1 MPWKENNNGD
11 GPWGEP
17 GENPSNDSKKKNQNS
32 NIDNLMNNLLNKL
45 KKTFFN
51 KDSGNK
57 KNFLS
62 GFLIILA
69 IWLFSGFYKVNANE
83 QGVVLRF
90 GKWVR
95 TTQPGLHYHLPYPIE
110 IAKTPKVTKVN
121 KTEIGFRTFRES
133 KRLLSEESLM
143 LTGDENIVDI
153 NFSVFWVIKDAGKY
167 LFNLRSPENS
177 IKAVSESVMR
187 EVIGNSR
194 IASVLAEGRKE
205 IELKSIEAI
214 QSVLD
219 IYGSGVQI
227 TQLQLQKVDPPDQVI
242 DSFRDVQRAR
252 ADKEKAINEAIAYR
266 NDIIPK
272 ARGEAAQIVQQAEAY
287 KKEIVAR
294 SEGDANRFNSILSSY
309 KNNEDVTKNRIY
321 LETLEEILQN
331 ANKVIIDTKQGSGV
345 LPYLPLPEI
354 KKKEKSKNSNE
365 VNNNLNEEAYKDI
378 ISDVKNEEINNNV
391 Q

>member
-1 MPWKENNNGD
+1 MPWKENNNEE

-17 GENPSNDSKKKNQNS
+17 GEKPSNNSKKKNDGF
-32 NIDNLMNNLLNKL
+32 NIDNLLNE
-45 KKTFFN
+45 FFN
-51 KDSGNK
+51 KIKKIFGGGNSNNK
-57 KNFLS
+57 KSFFS
-62 GFLIILA
+62 AILIFLA
-69 IWLFSGFYKVNANE
+69 IWLLSGFYKVNANE

-90 GKWVR
+90 GEWVR

-177 IKAVSESVMR
+177 IKSVSESVMR
-187 EVIGNSR
+187 EVIGNSL
-194 IASVLAEGRKE
+194 IASVLAEGRKD
-205 IELKSIEAI
+205 IEVKSIETI
-214 QSVLD
+214 QEVLD
-219 IYGSGVQI
+219 NYGSGVQI

-252 ADKEKAINEAIAYR
+252 ADKEKSINEAIAYK

-272 ARGEAAQIVQQAEAY
+272 ARGEAAKIIQESEAY
-287 KKEIVAR
+287 KKEVVAR
-294 SEGDANRFNSILSSY
+294 SEGDANRFNSILKSY

-354 KKKEKSKNSNE
+354 KKRKKKE
-365 VNNNLNEEAYKDI
+365 EEK
-378 ISDVKNEEINNNV
+378 ENNNV
-391 Q
+391 INQEENQNAQ

>member
-1 MPWKENNNGD
+1 
-11 GPWGEP
+11 
-17 GENPSNDSKKKNQNS
+17 
-32 NIDNLMNNLLNKL
+32 
-45 KKTFFN
+45 
-51 KDSGNK
+51 
-57 KNFLS
+57 
-62 GFLIILA
+62 
-69 IWLFSGFYKVNANE
+69 
-83 QGVVLRF
+83 
-90 GKWVR
+90 
-95 TTQPGLHYHLPYPIE
+95 
-110 IAKTPKVTKVN
+110 
-121 KTEIGFRTFRES
+121 
-133 KRLLSEESLM
+133 M

-365 VNNNLNEEAYKDI
+365 VNNNLNEE
-378 ISDVKNEEINNNV
+378 INNNV

>member
-11 GPWGEP
+11 GPWG
-17 GENPSNDSKKKNQNS
+17 NPEETSSNNSKKKYTS
-32 NIDNLMNNLLNKL
+32 NIDKLLSDFLSKIR
-45 KKTFFN
+45 KIFFGGGPN
-51 KDSGNK
+51 NK
-57 KNFLS
+57 KSFIS
-62 GFLIILA
+62 AILILLV
-69 IWLFSGFYKVNANE
+69 IWIFSGLYKVNANE

-95 TTQPGLHYHLPYPIE
+95 TTQPGLHYHFPYPIE
-110 IAKTPKVTKVN
+110 VAKTPKVTKVN
-121 KTEIGFRTFRES
+121 KTEIGFRTFRDS
-133 KRLLSEESLM
+133 KRLLPEESLM

-177 IKAVSESVMR
+177 IKSVSESVMR

-194 IASVLAEGRKE
+194 IASVLAEGRKD
-205 IELKSIEAI
+205 IELKSIEDI
-214 QSVLD
+214 QLVLD
-219 IYGSGVQI
+219 NYGSGVQI

-272 ARGEAAQIVQQAEAY
+272 ARGEAAKIVQESEAY
-287 KKEIVAR
+287 KKEVVAR
-294 SEGDANRFNSILSSY
+294 SQGDANRFNSILKSY

-354 KKKEKSKNSNE
+354 KKRKR
-365 VNNNLNEEAYKDI
+365 NEEKEENKETNVTNEE
-378 ISDVKNEEINNNV
+378 DVKNV

>member
-1 MPWKENNNGD
+1 MPWKENNND
-11 GPWGEP
+11 GPWGDP
-17 GENPSNDSKKKNQNS
+17 DDKPSNNAKKNKNL
-32 NIDNLMNNLLNKL
+32 NFDNFSLFMEKI
-45 KKTFFN
+45 KKIFF
-51 KDSGNK
+51 SGPNNK
-57 KNFLS
+57 KSFITT
-62 GFLIILA
+62 FIIIL
-69 IWLFSGFYKVNANE
+69 ILWLFSGFYKVNANE

-95 TTQPGLHYHLPYPIE
+95 TTVPGLHYHIPFPIE
-110 IAKTPKVTKVN
+110 TVSTPKVTKVN

-153 NFSVFWVIKDAGKY
+153 NFSVFWVINDAGKF
-167 LFNLRSPENS
+167 LFNLRNPENS
-177 IKAVSESVMR
+177 IKSVSESVMR
-187 EVIGNSR
+187 EVIGNSE
-194 IASVLAEGRKE
+194 IASVLAEGRQD
-205 IELKSIEAI
+205 IETKSIEAI
-214 QSVLD
+214 QLVLD
-219 IYGSGVQI
+219 NYESGIEI

-252 ADKEKAINEAIAYR
+252 ADKEKTINEAIAYK

-272 ARGEAAQIVQQAEAY
+272 ARGESAKIVQEAEAY
-287 KKEIVAR
+287 KKEVVAR
-294 SEGDANRFNSILSSY
+294 SEGDANRFNSILKSY
-309 KNNEDVTKNRIY
+309 KTNEDVTKNRIY

-354 KKKEKSKNSNE
+354 QKKKKKKKNEN
-365 VNNNLNEEAYKDI
+365 NNNLEKNE
-378 ISDVKNEEINNNV
+378 VKNEDV

>member
-17 GENPSNDSKKKNQNS
+17 GENPSNDSKKKKQNS
-32 NIDNLMNNLLNKL
+32 NNDNLMNNLLNKL

-365 VNNNLNEEAYKDI
+365 VNNNLNEE
-378 ISDVKNEEINNNV
+378 INNNV